1 MSQRFSDAELAAEKW
16 YAMYRLRVAEGI
28 VSAFGTTTNLVLRE
42 HEAETL
48 HRFATLPHAHEEP
61 RAYVFQC
68 EHCIGYWET
77 DNEEHRNTFA
87 RNHQYL
93 AHQRQG

>member
-16 YAMYRLRVAEGI
+16 YAMYQLRVAEGI

-48 HRFATLPHAHEEP
+48 HRFATLPHAHDPEP
-61 RAYVFQC
+61 KTVYVYDASGR
-68 EHCIGYWET
+68 CIENFPKPDIWTE
-77 DNEEHRNTFA
+77 
-87 RNHQYL
+87 
-93 AHQRQG
+93 